1 MTDAMALAAARA
13 LMVVAVAVVALR
25 QLAPSAR
32 ARELSTSPWSYIWLL
47 YVADYALMW
56 RHPLVLT
63 TPSAYDGA
71 IRPLGLVLM
80 LAGIVLV
87 AWAYAALGP
96 YWSGDITLRT
106 DHRVIATGPFAFVR
120 HPVYAGY
127 LLGVFGGTLALAD
140 PVVAVA
146 ALASVP
152 LMRGRA
158 LAEERF
164 LEARLGDAYRAYR
177 RRVPMFVPRIG

>member
-1 MTDAMALAAARA
+1 MALAAARA
-13 LMVVAVAVVALR
+13 LMVVAVAVVAV
-25 QLAPSAR
+25 
-32 ARELSTSPWSYIWLL
+32 RELVPNAGMREVSTSPWSYIWLL

-56 RHPLVLT
+56 WHPLSLT
-63 TPSAYDGA
+63 TAGAYDVTV
-71 IRPLGLVLM
+71 RPLGLAFM

-87 AWAYAALGP
+87 AWAYAALGR

-127 LLGVFGGTLALAD
+127 LLGVFGGALALAD

-164 LEARLGDAYRAYR
+164 LEARLGAAYREYR